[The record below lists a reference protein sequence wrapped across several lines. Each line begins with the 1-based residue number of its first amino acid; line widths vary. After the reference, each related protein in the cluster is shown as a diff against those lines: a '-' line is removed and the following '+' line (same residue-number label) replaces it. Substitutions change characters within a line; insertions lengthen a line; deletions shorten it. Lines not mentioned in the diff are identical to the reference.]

1 MFLFTGAGEG
11 VILCAGEGLRCVV
24 LCCVVLLVS
33 KTLGTCERICSE
45 TKFYKTERRTN
56 LVFFGVGFDLVS
68 KSSASETSIEGR
80 SGGDSAERQ
89 HGGSIFVLMLFVTGV
104 GT

>member
-1 MFLFTGAGEG
+1 M
-11 VILCAGEGLRCVV
+11 

-33 KTLGTCERICSE
+33 KTLGLVKGSAPKQSFIR
-45 TKFYKTERRTN
+45 RRTN

-80 SGGDSAERQ
+80 SGGDSAEGQ